1 MKLNRTKTFSL
12 SLVTTALISLP
23 ALAVDPGWYGA
34 LGVGATTYSEKE
46 LTDICGS
53 YDIPCSVDNNPTN
66 FGFGVGY
73 KFNRNFSLEGG
84 YQNLGEATYSVLG
97 IDAVSFS
104 ATGPYASLIGE
115 LPLGGNRF
123 SLLGSIGGTYI
134 NGELS
139 TSPLLGNFDILSE
152 KSVIPFVGVGAGI
165 NSRTGKYGARFMW
178 ERTDLDLTYELN
190 GREIDSPSVDVF
202 RISGIFRLGK

>member
-1 MKLNRTKTFSL
+1 MKLNWTKAYL
-12 SLVTTALISLP
+12 SGLVTTTLISLP
-23 ALAVDPGWYGA
+23 ALAVEPGWYGA
-34 LGVGATTYSEKE
+34 LGVGATNYSEQE
-46 LTDICGS
+46 LTDVCNA
-53 YDIPCSVDNNPTN
+53 YDIPCGVDYKSTN
-66 FGFGVGY
+66 FGFAVGH
-73 KFNRNFSLEGG
+73 KFNRNLSLEGG

-115 LPLGGNRF
+115 LPLGGDRF

-152 KSVIPFVGVGAGI
+152 KAVIPFVGIGAGI
-165 NSRTGKYGARFMW
+165 NSKTGKYGVRFMW
-178 ERTDLDLTYELN
+178 ERTDLNLTYELN

-202 RISGIFRLGK
+202 RVSGIFRLGK